1 MPQQFPTVHELREMS
16 AQERREMIEDLVVDE
31 LRSALYMTE
40 AEELPLDA
48 GFFDL
53 GLTSLRLS
61 EIKRALEV
69 ALECE
74 IDATVLFARPTAGQL
89 IDHLSV

>member
-1 MPQQFPTVHELREMS
+1 MSRYFTTVHELREMS
-16 AQERREMIEDLVVDE
+16 AQERREAIEELVVDE
-31 LRSALYMTE
+31 LRSALYMTD

-61 EIKRALEV
+61 EIKRALEA
-69 ALECE
+69 ALDRE